1 MRDIKKLNLLFEYQ
15 KFSRNSSLKTKIDE
29 VNARYISQGVEL
41 ADNILDVSAAG
52 EPNLNS
58 LISSPNSLDSC
69 KENASPLTGEDEL
82 K

>member
-15 KFSRNSSLKTKIDE
+15 KFSRNSSLRTKIDE
-29 VNARYISQGVEL
+29 VNARYISKGVEL

-58 LISSPNSLDSC
+58 LISSPNSPDSC
-69 KENASPLTGEDEL
+69 KENASPSTGGVS
-82 K
+82 

>member
-29 VNARYISQGVEL
+29 VNARYISKGVET

-58 LISSPNSLDSC
+58 LISSSDSLDSC
-69 KENASPLTGEDEL
+69 KENASPLTGRMH
-82 K
+82 